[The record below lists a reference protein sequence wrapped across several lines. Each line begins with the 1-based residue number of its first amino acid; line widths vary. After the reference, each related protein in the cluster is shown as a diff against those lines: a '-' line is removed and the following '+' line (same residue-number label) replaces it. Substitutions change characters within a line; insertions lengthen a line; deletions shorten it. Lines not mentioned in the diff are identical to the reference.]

1 MAEFKLGRIRFV
13 WKGDWTTGDTY
24 YKDDVVAVGGKVYI
38 CVIGHN
44 ASPDF
49 FTDFQISPPKWNLVS
64 DGQNYRGTWVP
75 DVRYVLDDI
84 VSYGSRLYICTEV
97 HLSTADLEVA
107 SFGIENDIVFDSAG
121 KPTTGSKWDIYG
133 EGLDWKG
140 NWTTNTRYRINDFV
154 KYGATTYVCKSLH
167 TSAATD
173 ALGLEANSSNWDV
186 FNQGLEYKQAWT
198 ASGQRYKVNDVV
210 QFGAGLYICVTPHT
224 STNSFSADASY
235 WQKLVEGFQFEGDW
249 SPFKMYQLGDIIRSG
264 GNQYISKTTHT
275 GSDPQTDDGT
285 NWTVFSQG
293 FRFLGEW
300 NEDSSV
306 EYNAGELVTVGGYTY
321 VAKTKNTD
329 VEPDPYS
336 TDVAHPWQLLN
347 TGLRWRGV
355 WLDDQEYAEGDV
367 IRFGDNSYVCILKHF
382 SEGDDFSTV
391 QVGAE
396 GGGNEN
402 SRPDMDV
409 TGTYWNV
416 LSIGSEESVLNTK
429 GDLVYY
435 SGAGPTRLPI
445 GIEGQVLEVSP
456 EGIPEWAYRG
466 IATDVYY
473 VAEHG
478 TDGPAPVHGRN
489 LDKPFRSIRYAC
501 EQIEQGTK
509 NPNAARLLELNRYF
523 IQREIGE
530 WTDYQ
535 IATNVLPFTLA
546 FTYAQEKCERDMGY
560 IVDAII
566 NDIKK
571 GGNVKSR
578 EAALEYVTTAGNF
591 YTLGQEEETNASI
604 AYGLTLIEKILNQE
618 APEFIYQSENG
629 DNSTAIVAQYFEDG
643 LVAEDCFAEIT
654 GLVGIITDAITAGV
668 DTDIPKRLE
677 LTTLLRVS
685 TGKYYEMLPI
695 IVPALCCVIGD
706 ELRATNV
713 QPRKAENTTLVNIFD
728 SQFSYRALERLENII
743 GDVVQGIAVTPTT
756 GNLQTQSRDFPFA
769 AASTAQG
776 ATQAVTTIRH
786 DIDFGLGQKL
796 ERVMPNPAGFDAD
809 NGFARDL
816 VLRNINFIKAEV
828 IAYISNNY
836 STIKYSRTKC
846 RQDVGYIIDALAYDL
861 TYGGNWQSVNAGL
874 AYYAGTAEGSPLQI
888 DSDEKTA
895 TLAAYGYLKDI
906 LAPISRAIDVSPVE
920 QTAIQQITGE
930 AGSVAAAT
938 LIEDNMD
945 DIVTIINLGP
955 DNAPTITYPDITGAS
970 AALQTDHAAIIDA
983 GNLTT
988 VKSNVITFITTNFPN
1003 LTYLQAKCERDIG
1016 LIATAAAYDAALGSN
1031 FASIVAGYA
1040 YRRTS
1045 SAKVYGD
1052 QSEATLA
1059 ANLYAAGLVKA
1070 NALQASAQAAIDF
1083 AYKFA
1088 NDSIFT
1094 ETVNEG
1100 SVKQITD
1107 VNNYHAARQLEL
1119 NKDFIVSELHSHIDE
1134 FFSDT
1139 ITLIDAATDVITIS
1153 DTGWLRD
1160 GLPLKFT
1167 NPIDSGSAVQNT
1179 GLDETTTYYVKNV
1192 LSSTTFTI
1200 TQTINGPAFDLDTH
1214 NTGTFKVSALYD
1226 YSEATCARDVVA
1238 YIDAIKWDLIYP
1250 RDFIREYTNDIKVV
1264 MPSNYKTKFAA
1275 RYYNNSILGCKEE
1288 DFYYLRNGTGL
1299 RLQTME
1305 GLDGDLGPANEYGT
1319 SRPTAGAY
1327 ASLDPGW
1334 GPDDERAWI
1343 IARSPYVQNCTTFGN
1358 AAVGQKIDG
1367 ALHNGGNDSIVSNDF
1382 TQVISDGIGAW
1393 ILNNGRGE
1401 LVSVFTYYS
1410 HIGYLAE
1417 SGGRMRATNGN
1428 NSYGTFGS
1436 VAEGVDADET
1446 PITAIVDNRLQ
1457 YNATINNVATDQ
1469 NALVALEYAHAG
1481 NEYTEALAE
1490 IFGAGDNE
1498 ELVFDDTDFRD
1509 NAVFEARLVENNAD
1523 STGGEA
1529 GGEGYT
1535 IAQNTA
1541 QTGTTSGI
1549 TIAATDGS
1557 ISTAYIGMKIV
1568 LTGGN
1573 GAGQFGIIDTY
1584 NSGTKQATV
1593 VKEVRTVN
1601 ASQTVGSSKYVI
1613 EYVGTSDW
1621 SAIGATSPF
1630 YEGQIFTATGA
1641 GTGTGR
1647 ACLVEAGWEVF
1658 ALGRDPVAPNA
1669 STTYQIE
1676 PNVIFSSPP
1685 RSATTST
1692 FNIAQ
1697 DWVDANYFR
1706 TNAEYLAQTQ
1716 SSTSGSGAG
1725 AQFDIQKQGTKYFVT
1740 LTLDDGGPATIQG
1753 ANYARLDTITLNGS
1767 TLGGQNVTNDLIL
1780 TVTAIGDNGE
1790 VVAFDQSGDAQTGV
1804 WIALSAGTAANISA
1818 DGTTWSSMTMPAAGG
1833 SGWNKL
1839 ASGSIDDGSTL
1850 IEEKY
1855 VFAVPNGSNNGVW
1868 SQDGINWNAVTL
1880 PGGTGACSIAFGANN
1895 FLKIDTAS
1903 TTVARSSDGGRNWS
1917 SVGNVD
1923 ATGYSEIAF
1932 GAGKFVAIKG
1942 GSNDIN
1948 VSADNGN
1955 NWDSYTLPGSA
1966 ETWVDIAYG
1975 ANMFIAVANT
1985 NNIGAVSSDGITWTE
2000 ITLPLTA
2007 RKIEF
2012 GNGVFVMTSTTAEQ
2026 VAITQNGIDW
2036 DTYTASD
2043 LAGTPNLDIISFGN
2057 PNKTGT
2063 FLCIATA
2070 ATNEAHKITVGARA
2084 KGRAGV
2090 ANQKTFEIRL
2100 IEPGAAYPTSPA
2112 SAFYPRVG
2120 LQDPGNLFDA
2130 VFENR
2135 VGTGV
2140 LAQPSFYAR
2149 GTQFELASANINDA
2163 GSNGFADFFQSGDF
2177 IAVRRLTRRPIN
2189 GSNIVFDSLP
2199 DQIFKLVNT
2208 ISFIGEDDGSFTA
2221 FLQVSPEMP
2230 LADSPIDAEDV
2241 TIRIRFSQVRL
2252 TGHDFLDIGTGGF
2265 TTTNYPGT
2273 PLVAPDQLKETVD
2286 SDGGRVF
2293 FTATDQDG
2301 NFRVGPVFSVEQS
2314 TGVATLNAEAFNIA
2328 GLQELS
2334 LGEVTLGGNSASI
2347 AEFSTDPFFTAN
2359 SDTVV
2364 PTQRAIK
2371 AYIEAQI
2378 GGGGASLNVNSVTAG
2393 DIFISSNVITTVENE
2408 VININSRVNFTGGI
2422 TGLPLAINYMLR

>member
-13 WKGDWTTGDTY
+13 WKGDWVTGDTY

-38 CVIGHN
+38 CVIGHT

-64 DGQNYRGTWVP
+64 DGQNYRGLWESDT
-75 DVRYVLDDI
+75 RYVLDDI
-84 VSYGSRLYICTEV
+84 VSYGARLYICTEV

-107 SFGIENDIVFDSAG
+107 TFGIENDIVFDSAG
-121 KPTTGSKWDIYG
+121 KPTTGSKWDIYA

-140 NWTTNTRYRINDFV
+140 AWTAGTRYRINDFV
-154 KYGATTYVCKSLH
+154 KYGATTYVCKALH

-173 ALGLEANSSNWDV
+173 ALGLEADASNWDV
-186 FNQGLEYKQAWT
+186 FNQGLEYKTAWT
-198 ASGQRYKVNDVV
+198 PGGHRYKVNDVV

-224 STNSFSADASY
+224 STNSFAADTAY
-235 WQKLVEGFQFEGDW
+235 WEKLVEGFQFEGEW
-249 SPFKMYQLGDIIRSG
+249 SPFRQYQLGDVVRSG
-264 GNQYISKTTHT
+264 GNQYISKTTHS

-285 NWTVFSQG
+285 NWSLFSQG

-306 EYNAGELVTVGGYTY
+306 EYNAGELITVGGYTY

-329 VEPDPYS
+329 VEPDP
-336 TDVAHPWQLLN
+336 TPADDTHPWQLLN

-367 IRFGDNSYVCILKHF
+367 VRFGDNSYVCILKHF
-382 SEGDDFSTV
+382 SEGDDFSTI
-391 QVGAE
+391 QTLPE

-402 SRPDMDV
+402 SRPDLDV

-416 LSIGSEESVLNTK
+416 LSIGAEESVLNTK

-435 SGAGPTRLPI
+435 GGAGPTRLPV

-456 EGIPEWAYRG
+456 EGVPEWAYRG

-523 IQREIGE
+523 IQREIVE

-535 IATNVLPFTLA
+535 VTNNILPFTLA
-546 FTYAQEKCERDMGY
+546 FTYSQEKCLRDMGY
-560 IVDAII
+560 IVDALI

-578 EAALEYVTTAGNF
+578 EAALEYVNNASKF
-591 YTLGQEEETNASI
+591 YTLGQEAETVASI
-604 AYGLTLIEKILNQE
+604 NYGISLIEKVLNQE
-618 APEFIYQSENG
+618 APTTNYQSENG

-643 LVAEDCFAEIT
+643 LQAEDCYAEIQ
-654 GLVGIITDAITAGV
+654 GLAGIITDAITAGE
-668 DTDIPKRLE
+668 DTDIPARLE

-695 IVPALCCVIGD
+695 IVPALCCVMGD

-713 QPRKAENTTLVNIFD
+713 QPRKASNTTLVDKFD
-728 SQFSYRALERLENII
+728 SQFSYRALERIENVI
-743 GDVVQGIAVTPTT
+743 GDVVQGIAVTPST
-756 GNLQTQSRDFPFA
+756 GNLETQSREFPFA
-769 AASTAQG
+769 VASTATG
-776 ATQAVTTIRH
+776 AEQAVTTIRQ

-796 ERVMPNPAGFDAD
+796 ERVMPNPTGFDAD
-809 NGFARDL
+809 FGYARDL
-816 VLRNINFIKAEV
+816 ILRNIDFIKAEV
-828 IAYISNNY
+828 IAYITNNY
-836 STIKYSRTKC
+836 EGLKYSRTKC
-846 RQDVGYIIDALAYDL
+846 KQDVGYIVDALAYDL
-861 TYGGNWQSVNAGL
+861 TYGGNWQSINAGL

-906 LAPISRAIDVSPVE
+906 LAPISRALDVSPVE
-920 QTAIQQITGE
+920 QTAVQQRTGE

-945 DIVTIINLGP
+945 DIITIINLGP
-955 DNAPTITYPDITGAS
+955 DNAPATTYPVITGES
-970 AALQTDHAAIIDA
+970 AALQTDHAAIINA

-1003 LTYLQAKCERDIG
+1003 LTYNQSKCERDIE
-1016 LIATAAAYDAALGSN
+1016 LIAYAAAYDAVFGSN

-1045 SAKVYGD
+1045 SAKVYGE

-1059 ANLYAAGLVKA
+1059 ANLYAAELVKA
-1070 NALQASAQAAIDF
+1070 NALQTAAQDAIDF

-1100 SVKQITD
+1100 SVKQTD
-1107 VNNYHAARQLEL
+1107 IENNYHAIRQLEL
-1119 NKDFIVSELHSHIDE
+1119 NKDFLVAEVHAYIDE
-1134 FFSDT
+1134 FFSDDVSA
-1139 ITLIDAATDVITIS
+1139 IDATTDVITIG
-1153 DTGWLRD
+1153 DTGWLSD
-1160 GLPLKFT
+1160 NMPLRFS
-1167 NPIDSGSAVQNT
+1167 NPESSDTAVQNA
-1179 GLDETTTYYVKNV
+1179 GIDPNVTYYVKNV
-1192 LSSTTFTI
+1192 LTSTTFTI
-1200 TQTINGPAFDLDTH
+1200 AQTLNGPKFDLDLH
-1214 NTGTFKVSALYD
+1214 DTGTFIVSAEYD

-1238 YIDAIKWDLIYP
+1238 YIDAIKWDLTYP
-1250 RDFIREYTNDIKVV
+1250 RDFIRDYTNDIRVI

-1275 RYYNNSILGCKEE
+1275 RYYNNSVLGCQEE

-1334 GPDDERAWI
+1334 GPKDERAWI

-1358 AAVGQKIDG
+1358 AATGQRIDG
-1367 ALHNGGNDSIVSNDF
+1367 ALHDGGNDSIVSNDF
-1382 TQVISDGIGAW
+1382 TQVISDGIGAH
-1393 ILNNGRGE
+1393 ILNNGRAE

-1410 HIGYLAE
+1410 HVGYLAE
-1417 SGGRMRATNGN
+1417 SGGRIRATNGN
-1428 NSYGTFGS
+1428 NSYGDFGS

-1446 PITAIVDNRLQ
+1446 PISAVVDNRLQ
-1457 YNATINNVATDQ
+1457 YNAVINNVATDQ
-1469 NALVALEYAHAG
+1469 NNLVAMEYSHAG
-1481 NEYTEALAE
+1481 NEYTEALIE
-1490 IFGAGDNE
+1490 VFGAGDNE
-1498 ELVFDDTDFRD
+1498 ELVYDDTDFRD
-1509 NAVFEARLVENNAD
+1509 KAVFEARLVENNAD

-1529 GGEGYT
+1529 GGSGYT
-1535 IAQNTA
+1535 LAQNTA
-1541 QTGTTSGI
+1541 QTGTTTGI

-1568 LTGGN
+1568 LTGGT
-1573 GAGQFGIIDTY
+1573 GAGQYGIIDTY
-1584 NSGTKQATV
+1584 DSGTKEATV
-1593 VKEVRTVN
+1593 VKEIRTVDATATVN
-1601 ASQTVGSSKYVI
+1601 ASKYII
-1613 EYVGTSDW
+1613 EYVGTTDW
-1621 SAIGATSPF
+1621 SAIGAPTPN
-1630 YEGQIFTATGA
+1630 YEGQIFTASGA

-1647 ACLVEAGWEVF
+1647 ACLVTAGWEVF

-1669 STTYQIE
+1669 STTYAIE

-1685 RSATTST
+1685 RSAASTT
-1692 FNIAQ
+1692 FNSTN

-1706 TNAEYLAQTQ
+1706 TGAEYLAQEQ
-1716 SSTSGSGAG
+1716 DSTSGTGSG
-1725 AQFDIQKQGTKYFVT
+1725 AQFDIQKQGSKYVVT
-1740 LTLDDGGPATIQG
+1740 PTLDGTGPATIQG
-1753 ANYARLDTITLNGS
+1753 TGYARLDTITINGS
-1767 TLGGQNVTNDLIL
+1767 TLGGQDVTNDLIL
-1780 TVTAIGDNGE
+1780 TITSIGDNGE
-1790 VVAFDQSGDAQTGV
+1790 VVAFDQSGDAQTGI

-1833 SGWNKL
+1833 TGWRRL

-1850 IEEKY
+1850 IEVKY
-1855 VFAVPNGSNNGVW
+1855 VVAVPNGSNNGVW
-1868 SQDGINWNAVTL
+1868 SQDGINWNAITL
-1880 PGGTGACSIAFGANN
+1880 PGGTGACSIAFGNNN

-1917 SVGNVD
+1917 SVGNLS
-1923 ATGYSEIAF
+1923 ATGHSEIAY
-1932 GAGKFVAIKG
+1932 GAGKFVAIAG

-1948 VSADNGN
+1948 VSTDNGN
-1955 NWDSYTLPGSA
+1955 NWSTYTLPGST
-1966 ETWVDIAYG
+1966 ETWVDIAFG
-1975 ANMFIAVANT
+1975 ANMFIAIAST
-1985 NNIGAVSSDGITWTE
+1985 NNIGAVSSDGVTWTQ

-2012 GNGVFVMTSTTAEQ
+2012 GNGVFVLTSTTNET
-2026 VAITQNGIDW
+2026 VGITQNGYDW
-2036 DTYTASD
+2036 DTYAATD
-2043 LAGTPNLDIISFGN
+2043 LAGTPDLDIVSFGN

-2063 FLCIATA
+2063 FLCIPSGS
-2070 ATNEAHKITVGARA
+2070 TNGAHKITVGARA
-2084 KGRAGV
+2084 KGRVGV
-2090 ANQKTFEIRL
+2090 ANQAAFEIRI
-2100 IEPGAAYPTSPA
+2100 IEPGGAYPTSPA
-2112 SAFYPRVG
+2112 SAYYPRVG
-2120 LQDPGNLFDA
+2120 LQDPGNIYDA

-2135 VGTGV
+2135 VGNGV
-2140 LAQPSFYAR
+2140 LAQPSYINR
-2149 GTQFELASANINDA
+2149 GTQFELANASINDP
-2163 GSNGFADFFQSGDF
+2163 GSNGFADFFQQGDF

-2189 GSNIVFDSLP
+2189 GSNVVFSSLP

-2208 ISFIGEDDGSFTA
+2208 ISFIGEDDGSFQG
-2221 FLQVSPEMP
+2221 FLQLSPEMP
-2230 LADSPIDAEDV
+2230 LADSPVDGEDV
-2241 TIRIRFSQVRL
+2241 EIRIRFSQVRL

-2265 TTTNYPGT
+2265 TDTNYPGT
-2273 PLVAPDQLKETVD
+2273 PLIAPDQAKETVD

-2347 AEFSTDPFFTAN
+2347 SEFSTDPFFTAD